1 LRWYRGTPV
10 VLILDEA
17 CFCFEN
23 LEQAWRN
30 MESITF
36 RELTDQM
43 VTLYHQNKM
52 ENALQLVEQNQA
64 AFPEQSARTTFWRM
78 CLLSLCNRP
87 DAVMSVFQ
95 QGLAS
100 GLWWQPELFSDPDL
114 NAVRDLPEFQR
125 LMAISQQKYEA
136 ARGQVERDYAILLPE
151 PPSSGSYPL
160 LVTLHGRN
168 GNKES
173 DMGQWELARQRGWLV
188 LLAQSTQP
196 VFQGAY
202 HWDNASHGVDDLLF
216 YYEQVSQKYEIDPQR
231 TVIAGFSQGS
241 GMAIYTAVKGM
252 IPVRGFIGIGTW
264 WADANDLAGE
274 NANVRGYFI
283 TGEKDHTLDRAREIQ
298 DVLRKNHIPL
308 GEEVH
313 TDLGHEFPPDFAN
326 SFNKAIDFIFTE

>member
-1 LRWYRGTPV
+1 
-10 VLILDEA
+10 
-17 CFCFEN
+17 
-23 LEQAWRN
+23 

-43 VTLYHQNKM
+43 VALYHQNKM
-52 ENALQLVEQNQA
+52 EDALQLVEQNQA

-95 QGLAS
+95 QGLDA
-100 GLWWQPELFSDPDL
+100 GLWWHTELFADPDL
-114 NAVRDLPEFQR
+114 NAVRDLPEFQQ
-125 LMAISQQKYEA
+125 LMAISKEKYEA
-136 ARGQVERDYAILLPE
+136 AQGQVERDYTILLPE
-151 PPSSGSYPL
+151 PPSSGLYPL
-160 LVTLHGRN
+160 LITLHGRN

-173 DMGQWELARQRGWLV
+173 DLVQWELARQRGWLV

-202 HWDNASHGVDDLLF
+202 HWDNPARALDDLLF
-216 YYEQVSQKYEIDPQR
+216 YYEQVSQKYKIDPQR

-241 GMAIYTAVKGM
+241 GMAIYTAVKGK

-274 NANVRGYFI
+274 TANVRGYFI
-283 TGEKDHTLDRAREIQ
+283 TGQKDHTLDRAREIQ

-326 SFNKAIDFIFTE
+326 SFNKAVDFIFTE